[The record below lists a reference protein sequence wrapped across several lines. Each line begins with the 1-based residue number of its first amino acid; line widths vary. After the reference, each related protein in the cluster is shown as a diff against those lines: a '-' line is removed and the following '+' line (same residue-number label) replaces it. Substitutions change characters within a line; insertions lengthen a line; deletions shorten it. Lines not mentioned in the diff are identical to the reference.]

1 MKTNFKK
8 KITKKLNYLIPGGAH
23 TYSKAADQF
32 SYNVPCILK
41 KGQGAYVYDN
51 KDNKILDY
59 GMGLRSVNIGYA
71 EKMVNKSAIDAIN
84 KGNNLTRPSE
94 IELKAASDFVNL
106 IDSADMVKFA
116 KNGSSSVTA
125 AVKLSRAFTKKEVVL
140 RCKQHPFF
148 SYDDWFI
155 GSTVIKKGIPKSLIK
170 LTDVFNYNDIS
181 SLKKKISKY
190 KKNVAC
196 VILEPATS
204 SCPSIEGITKCCGVS
219 PCSRDYKKNKNFL
232 QEVQDICRENNIV
245 FILDEMITGFRWSLK
260 GAQHLYNVKPD
271 LSTFGKAMANG
282 FSLSAVC
289 GKREIMSLGSI
300 DEKNKE
306 RVFLL
311 SSTHGAEMTSLA
323 AFSTTIQYLK
333 KKNVIKKNWDY
344 GAKLINEVN
353 KISEEYNIKDYFYL
367 DGPACSPIINCLN
380 KNKKIDLEYKTLF
393 VQEMMKSNI
402 LMPYIAICYRHG
414 PEEMTKTLIGV
425 RKTLKI
431 YKKALNSN
439 IKKFLKSE
447 CIKPVFRKYN

>member
-8 KITKKLNYLIPGGAH
+8 KITKKLNHLIPGGAH

-32 SYNVPCILK
+32 TNNVPCILK
-41 KGQGAYVYDN
+41 KGAGAYVFDIKN
-51 KDNKILDY
+51 NKILDY

-71 EKMVNKSAIDAIN
+71 EKFINEAAISAIK

-94 IELKAASDFVNL
+94 IELKAASDFVEL
-106 IDSADMVKFA
+106 IDSAEMVKFA
-116 KNGSSSVTA
+116 KNGSSAVTA
-125 AVKLSRAFTKKEVVL
+125 AVKLARAFTKKEVVL

-155 GSTVIKKGIPKSLIK
+155 GSTVIKKGIPKSFIK
-170 LTDVFNYNDIS
+170 LTDVFNYNDID
-181 SLKKKISKY
+181 SLKKKILQY
-190 KKNVAC
+190 KKNIAC

-204 SCPSIEGITKCCGVS
+204 TCPSIKNLKNCCGKS
-219 PCSRDYKKNKNFL
+219 PCSRDYIKNKNFL
-232 QEVQDICRENNIV
+232 HEVQNICKENNIV
-245 FILDEMITGFRWSLK
+245 FILDEMITGFRWHLK
-260 GAQHLYNVKPD
+260 GAQHLYNVRPD

-300 DEKNKE
+300 NKKGKE

-323 AFSTTIQYLK
+323 AFSATIQYLK

-344 GAKLINEVN
+344 GAKLINEIN
-353 KISEEYNIKDYFYL
+353 SISEEYNIKDYFYL

-380 KNKKIDLEYKTLF
+380 KNKKIDLRYKTLF
-393 VQEMMKSNI
+393 MQEMMKSNI
-402 LMPYIAICYRHG
+402 LMPYISICYRHG
-414 PEEMTKTLIGV
+414 PKEMTKTINGI
-425 RKTLKI
+425 KKALKI
-431 YKKALNSN
+431 YKKAINSN
-439 IKKFLKSE
+439 IKKFIKSE
-447 CIKPVFRKYN
+447 SIKPVFRKYN